1 MRCVIFVL
9 LALVT
14 FYVGGIYRD
23 NAIMTLFACEVI
35 VFFVMLILAE
45 IMKFGIKCYFKENR
59 IFISKGKSYKTAL
72 CFENKGFLP
81 VFKFTFKYRYF
92 YKNKKENKAI
102 KLSSAVNKKSRAYPK
117 AAVTG
122 QYCGI
127 MHMNVYGVKVTD
139 YAGIFKLRC
148 RCKAENEI
156 LVFPQEKK
164 ISFALL
170 SEALKG
176 NTDMGENE
184 GAKGGGNSQE
194 IHQLKPYEWGE
205 PVKNIHW
212 NLFAKTDEIYCKE
225 YSDTENSNII
235 IYLDLKN
242 RDTDDL
248 KMTDGFYEICQ
259 ALMLGVLESFG
270 SCEICFI
277 SGDKICSRNFT
288 DREELKDIMTELYYA
303 GKTEKY
309 SSNLFSGDKNVITL
323 NCDLELF
330 LNGKKIYS
338 YSAENY
344 GEEIL
349 NKKIAI

>member
-9 LALVT
+9 LAIVT

-23 NAIMTLFACEVI
+23 NAIMTLFICEVI
-35 VFFVMLILAE
+35 VFFVMFMTAE
-45 IMKFGIKCYFKENR
+45 IMKFGIKCYFKDKR
-59 IFISKGKSYKTAL
+59 FFISKGKSCKTAV

-92 YKNKKENKAI
+92 YKNKKENKAFKI
-102 KLSSAVNKKSRAYPK
+102 SSAVNKKSCAYPK
-117 AAVTG
+117 PVVTG

-127 MHMNVYGVKVTD
+127 MHLNVYGVKVTD
-139 YAGIFKLRC
+139 YAEIFKVRC

-156 LVFPQEKK
+156 LVFPVEKK
-164 ISFALL
+164 ISFDIFSNNLNGNMES
-170 SEALKG
+170 SEK
-176 NTDMGENE
+176 E
-184 GAKGGGNSQE
+184 GRRGGGNSQE
-194 IHQLKPYEWGE
+194 IHQLKPYEWGD

-225 YSDTENSNII
+225 YSDTENSNIV

-242 RDTDDL
+242 RNTDNL

-259 ALMLGVLESFG
+259 ALMLGVLERFG
-270 SCEICFI
+270 GCEICFV
-277 SGDKICSRNFT
+277 SGSKIYSRNFT
-288 DREELKDIMTELYYA
+288 DRENLRDIMTDIYYA
-303 GKTEKY
+303 EKTEKN
-309 SSNLFSGDKNVITL
+309 SSNLFKDDKNVITL

-330 LNGKKIYS
+330 LNGRKIYS

-344 GEEIL
+344 IEEIL
-349 NKKIAI
+349 NNKIAI